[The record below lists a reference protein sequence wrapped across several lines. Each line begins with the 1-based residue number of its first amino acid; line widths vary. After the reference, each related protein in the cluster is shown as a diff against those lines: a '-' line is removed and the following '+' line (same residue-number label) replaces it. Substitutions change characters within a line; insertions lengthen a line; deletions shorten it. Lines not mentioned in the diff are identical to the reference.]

1 MRISTFW
8 YCLKQGIINI
18 CRNILFSLASIAT
31 ISACIFLFCL
41 FFALIANVQNVAKT
55 AETTVGIT
63 VFFDEDMPED
73 QILAAGD
80 VIQGWEEV
88 REAQYISA
96 AQAWENFKT
105 DYFEGMEEL
114 AEGFAD
120 DNPLSGSASYEIF
133 LNNIEEQD
141 KIVERLEGMEG
152 VRKVRYSS
160 TAVAGLTSAGKM
172 VGAMSAVIIC
182 VLLAVAVF
190 LISNTIS
197 VAAAFRR
204 RENEIMRLI
213 GATNYMIRAPFV
225 VEGVLLGA
233 LGAAVPL
240 AGMYV
245 LYQRAVIYIGEHYQM
260 LTGMFEPIPLGDIFP
275 YMAAAAGGLGA
286 GIGFFVSYFT
296 IHRHLKV

>member
-63 VFFDEDMPED
+63 VFFDEDMPEE

-80 VIQGWEEV
+80 GIRGWEEV

-96 AQAWENFKT
+96 AQAWENFKAE
-105 DYFEGMEEL
+105 YFEGMEEL

-133 LNNIEEQD
+133 LNDIEEQD

-260 LTGMFEPIPLGDIFP
+260 LTGMFEPIPLGNIFP
-275 YMAAAAGGLGA
+275 YMAATAGCLGV